1 MEFVKDKA
9 LLLKQNFIKHKYNET
24 TKSKNMEKNLYIDAS
39 HPNETRVVLKSENN
53 IEDYEYEG
61 LKNNLIKNN
70 IYLGKVSRIEPS
82 LQAAFIDFGR
92 DRHGFLS
99 FNDIQSDY
107 YQIPRSDLEIIKQ
120 EEEKAREELSKEV
133 EAKEEKDL
141 ADGKLEIDDPLEV
154 KRKEDEKEISIL
166 DDNDEKTKASNN
178 EDSEE
183 NVSLDKLKEERNKK
197 FEKRSKFK
205 RYKIQEVI
213 KPNQVIL
220 IQVIKD
226 ERGQKGAALSTFIS
240 IAGKYIVLMPNT
252 PKGGGISRKIFNPAD
267 RKKIRSILNEIE
279 IPKEM
284 GLIVRTAGSN
294 KTKNEINQDLG
305 TLKSTWNQ
313 IKDNALNSIAPSLIH
328 QESEIIKRT
337 LRDIYDENTKSIIVE
352 GNEGYKKA
360 QDVMKMMMPSQVKK
374 IKKYRGKVPLFIEEN
389 IEQKLNQIF
398 DPEIKLSSGGY
409 LVINPT
415 EALVSIDINSGSSI
429 KQKNVESTALD
440 TNLEAAEEIS
450 RQIKI
455 RDLSGLIIIDFI
467 DMLSYGNR
475 RLVERRL
482 KEKCRSDRARIQIG
496 RISNFGLLEMSR
508 QRLRESAVKWKIEL
522 TDESFAQKLLKI
534 VELKSVLNK
543 AKFVELKVCNKISDF
558 LKENFFEN
566 LTYFETKNKMTIDI
580 ITDNSLII
588 PEYII
593 DFQNKTKKTIELV
606 EHYEKL
612 KSLEKQ
618 KVEDKI
624 VEKKVAKKFNKKPFK
639 KKPYFKKK
647 FIKKTAAIK

>member
-1 MEFVKDKA
+1 
-9 LLLKQNFIKHKYNET
+9 
-24 TKSKNMEKNLYIDAS
+24 MEKNLYIDAS
-39 HPNETRVVLKSENN
+39 HPNETRVVLKSEKN

-61 LKNNLIKNN
+61 LKNTLIKNN
-70 IYLGKVSRIEPS
+70 VYLGKVSRIEPS
-82 LQAAFIDFGR
+82 LQAAFVDFGR
-92 DRHGFLS
+92 EKHGFLS

-107 YQIPRSDLEIIKQ
+107 YQIPRSDLELIKL
-120 EEEKAREELSKEV
+120 EEEKVREELSKES
-133 EAKEEKDL
+133 EEKEEKNL
-141 ADGKLEIDDPLEV
+141 AEGKLEIDDPLE
-154 KRKEDEKEISIL
+154 
-166 DDNDEKTKASNN
+166 
-178 EDSEE
+178 
-183 NVSLDKLKEERNKK
+183 LDKRDYNKEVVEFDEDNTEINLSINNDDQELKTNENLKDQSEKQSPKK
-197 FEKRSKFK
+197 PKFK
-205 RYKIQEVI
+205 KYKIQEVI

-220 IQVIKD
+220 VQVIKD

-267 RKKIRSILNEIE
+267 RKKIRTILNEIE

-294 KTKNEINQDLG
+294 KTKNEINSDLQ
-305 TLKSTWNQ
+305 TLKNVWDQ
-313 IKDNALNSIAPSLIH
+313 IKENAINSIAPALIH

-337 LRDIYDENTKSIIVE
+337 LRDMYDENTKNIIVE

-360 QDVMKMMMPSQVKK
+360 QNFMKTMMPSHVKK
-374 IKKYRGKVPLFIEEN
+374 IKKYRGKTPLFIEEN

-398 DPEIKLSSGGY
+398 DSEIKLNSGGY

-440 TNLEAAEEIS
+440 TNLEAAEEIA

-475 RLVERRL
+475 KMVERRL
-482 KEKCRSDRARIQIG
+482 KEKCRLDRARIQIG
-496 RISNFGLLEMSR
+496 KISNFGLLEMSR
-508 QRLRESAVKWKIEL
+508 QRLRESAVKWKVEL

-534 VELKSVLNK
+534 VELKSILNK
-543 AKFVELKVCNKISDF
+543 AKYVELKVCKKISDF
-558 LKENFFEN
+558 LKENFVDD
-566 LTYFETKNKMTIDI
+566 LTYFEKKNKMKIDI
-580 ITDNSLII
+580 ITDNTLII

-593 DFQNKTKKTIELV
+593 DLKNKTKKTIELV
-606 EHYEKL
+606 EHYEEL
-612 KSLEKQ
+612 KSLQ
-618 KVEDKI
+618 QRKVELKI
-624 VEKKVAKKFNKKPFK
+624 YDIKE
-639 KKPYFKKK
+639 KKK
-647 FIKKTAAIK
+647 FSKKKNYKKKFYKKKTK